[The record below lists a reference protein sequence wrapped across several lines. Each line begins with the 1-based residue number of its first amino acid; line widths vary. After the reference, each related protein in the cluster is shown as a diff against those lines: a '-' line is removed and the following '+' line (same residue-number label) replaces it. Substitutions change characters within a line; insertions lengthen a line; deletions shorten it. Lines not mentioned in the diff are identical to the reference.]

1 MVLYGVVR
9 TALVPDNR
17 IVVSFPDA
25 ATYRIVGDELSG
37 VAGLDQRA
45 AAGGTASAF
54 SSGST
59 GTTAAANE
67 FVFGAVGVF
76 AGTAPAW
83 DPGWTALTVY
93 AVGTNYLGRAY
104 QIASDTNTFAA
115 TGTASGSWLAAC
127 VTFR

>member
-1 MVLYGVVR
+1 M
-9 TALVPDNR
+9 
-17 IVVSFPDA
+17 
-25 ATYRIVGDELSG
+25 
-37 VAGLDQRA
+37 AGLDQRA

-104 QIASDTNTFAA
+104 QITSNTNTFAA